1 MPRTDLYLKV
11 VIDHE
16 PEDTPQRLASEVC
29 RRIEEVYG
37 VRTAELQNHVT
48 RPED

>member
-11 VIDHE
+11 IVDHE
-16 PEDTPQRLASEVC
+16 REDAPQRLASEIC

-37 VRTAELQNHVT
+37 VRSAELQNHVT
-48 RPED
+48 RHED